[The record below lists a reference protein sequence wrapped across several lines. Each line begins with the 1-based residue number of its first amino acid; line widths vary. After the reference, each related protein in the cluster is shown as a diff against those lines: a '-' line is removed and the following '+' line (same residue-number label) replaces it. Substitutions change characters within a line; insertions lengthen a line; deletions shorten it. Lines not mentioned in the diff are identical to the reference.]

1 MQICSIAWIKVLN
14 IIYKENKSQS
24 LYTNT
29 LNFIFLSSC
38 DDKYKRKNEMQ
49 TWFQRGTKSL
59 KRWPPQLLLLYL
71 ASEHLAK
78 LNDIRKKAYC
88 V

>member
-14 IIYKENKSQS
+14 IIYKENTSQS

-29 LNFIFLSSC
+29 LYVIFLSSC

-49 TWFQRGTKSL
+49 TWFQQGTKSL
-59 KRWPPQLLLLYL
+59 KRWP
-71 ASEHLAK
+71 
-78 LNDIRKKAYC
+78 LNFSYYT
-88 V
+88 